1 LQNILKDSPLW
12 NGKTCVL
19 QVTEFRETAM
29 QLRCLMSANS
39 SSATF
44 DLRCIV
50 RERMISFLQKNYP
63 ESLPKRRDAVTLS
76 CKPPAEQLPQN

>member
-1 LQNILKDSPLW
+1 
-12 NGKTCVL
+12 
-19 QVTEFRETAM
+19 M

-39 SSATF
+39 SSAVF

-63 ESLPKRRDAVTLS
+63 QSLPTRRDAVTVS
-76 CKPPAEQLPQN
+76 SGAPAEQIPSA